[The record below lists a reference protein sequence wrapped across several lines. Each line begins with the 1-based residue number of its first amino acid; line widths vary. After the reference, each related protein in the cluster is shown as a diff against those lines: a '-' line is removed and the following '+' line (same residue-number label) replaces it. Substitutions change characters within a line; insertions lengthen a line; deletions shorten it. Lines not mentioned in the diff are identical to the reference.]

1 MGIMDKVN
9 AAMAIVVIVLSINI
23 AQAKVK
29 PLMACRLTGT
39 SNVVGTV
46 INGDFIDY
54 LYGKDD
60 AQVDESGLHLSSHDT
75 TVYGYQ
81 NEGIH
86 SITKYLRFTNGGYNY
101 VVYSVLDG
109 VDNTNQGI
117 AVFKDNKRIMNK
129 KCDGEMKFETDMD
142 FNNLVDY
149 NVVPETEDTA
159 GDILISI
166 Q

>member
-1 MGIMDKVN
+1 MSMMDKVN
-9 AAMAIVVIVLSINI
+9 AAMAIVVIVLGINI

-29 PLMACRLTGT
+29 PLMACRLVGT

-60 AQVDESGLHLSSHDT
+60 AQIDESGLHLSSHET
-75 TVYGYQ
+75 TVYSYQ
-81 NEGIH
+81 HEGIH
-86 SITKYLRFTNGGYNY
+86 SITKYLRFTNGVYNY

-109 VDNTNQGI
+109 VNYTNQGI
-117 AVFKDNKRIMNK
+117 AAFKDNKRIMNK
-129 KCDGEMKFETDMD
+129 KCDGEMKFETDAD
-142 FNNLVDY
+142 FNNLVNY
-149 NVVPETEDTA
+149 NVVPENEDTA
-159 GDILISI
+159 GNFLISI